1 MRLDPDKHYD
11 HSRGRL
17 VVLRFFFLLILS
29 TGFSLQAQDIRYLH
43 AVEEIG
49 ETPAVIQ
56 TPGYVF
62 DITVQNER
70 QLDAIFKRADRLKG
84 QFSPNEHGRIA
95 LVLHGEE
102 LRLFQKSNYSEYMKI
117 VDKARQLD
125 QQNLIDIKACQTAM
139 DLYQIDQSELPDFIE
154 QVPFAPVEIERLQKE
169 KGYTRL

>member
-1 MRLDPDKHYD
+1 MYRIVY
-11 HSRGRL
+11 
-17 VVLRFFFLLILS
+17 VFLIL
-29 TGFSLQAQDIRYLH
+29 TAFAVQAQDRGARYRF
-43 AVEEIG
+43 AVDEIEEVPG
-49 ETPAVIQ
+49 NSQ

-62 DITVQNER
+62 DITVQNSR
-70 QLDAIFKRADRLKG
+70 QLDAIFQRAERLKG

-102 LRLFQKSNYSEYMKI
+102 LRLFQKSNYNEFMKI

-139 DLYQIDQSELPDFIE
+139 DFYKIEQSELPDFIE
-154 QVPFAPVEIERLQKE
+154 QVPLAPVEIERLQRE

>member
-1 MRLDPDKHYD
+1 MF
-11 HSRGRL
+11 RGI
-17 VVLRFFFLLILS
+17 FFLLLLTVS
-29 TGFSLQAQDIRYLH
+29 AVQAQDAQYRL
-43 AVEEIG
+43 AVDEVEEV
-49 ETPAVIQ
+49 PKDSLA
-56 TPGYVF
+56 PGYVF
-62 DITVQNER
+62 DITVQNTR

-102 LRLFQKSNYSEYMKI
+102 LRLFQKSNYNEFMKI

-139 DLYQIDQSELPDFIE
+139 DFYQIDQTELPDFIE
-154 QVPFAPVEIERLQKE
+154 QVPLAPVEIERLQKE